1 MLKLGDEGVERLQRR
16 LARAGFDPGPADGVF
31 GPKTDAA
38 VRAFQAAQGLQVDG
52 IFGPESRKAM
62 KALLADPE
70 DETRGRG
77 RGKGKGKGKAEDEE
91 PSKGSAKSA
100 AEQAFF
106 QGAPAA
112 TDDSDD
118 GGNAPL

>member
-1 MLKLGDEGVERLQRR
+1 MLKLGDEGVEGLQRR

-38 VRAFQAAQGLQVDG
+38 VRAFQAAHGLQVDG

-70 DETRGRG
+70 DETGG
-77 RGKGKGKGKAEDEE
+77 RGKGKGKGKAEGEE
-91 PSKGSAKSA
+91 PSKGRAKSA

-106 QGAPAA
+106 QGGPAA